1 MRTFL
6 QGCLAATA
14 VALISHSAV
23 AGIALSSIII
33 DLEPTAK
40 PYTDIIVL
48 NDDKTENAYVAVDLY
63 EVVRAGMPDEQRN
76 YVENPKDVSLLIS
89 PNKFIIP
96 PGSRK
101 QVRIVDIKGPGD
113 SDRIYRA
120 TFKPVAGDIEAQS
133 TGVKIMVAYETLIL
147 RRPSQPVY
155 QIAASRQ
162 GDTVRFS
169 NTGNSAVK
177 IEAVQHCADGQ
188 SIKADNCSKLGAQ
201 RLYVGNQWQLISP
214 VGGEIF
220 YQQVSP
226 NKRESKS
233 LR

>member
-1 MRTFL
+1 MRTFIHT
-6 QGCLAATA
+6 CLIATA
-14 VALISHSAV
+14 AALISHTTM

-33 DLEPTAK
+33 DLDPTAK

-48 NDDKTENAYVAVDLY
+48 NDDKAENAYVAVDLY
-63 EVVRAGMPDEQRN
+63 EVIRAGMPDEQRN

-89 PNKFIIP
+89 PNKFVIP

-120 TFKPVAGDIEAQS
+120 TFKPVAGESESQS

-147 RRPSQPVY
+147 RRPSKPNY
-155 QIAASRQ
+155 QIEVSRQ
-162 GDTVRFS
+162 GDTVSFS

-177 IEAVQHCADGQ
+177 IEDVQHCADGQ
-188 SIKADNCSKLGAQ
+188 SIKAEDCTKLGAQ
-201 RLYVGNQWQLISP
+201 RLYVGNQWQVVSP

-220 YQQVSP
+220 YQQVDP
-226 NKRESKS
+226 QKRQGKS